1 MRFSSYVEVNLG
13 LLAGNFDRIQS
24 LAPKAEVLPM
34 VKADAYGNGIVPVSQ
49 HLATVCGVK
58 TFGCATLG
66 EALALRENGIKSDI
80 IVFSD
85 TEFSN
90 GRFREN
96 YVSSGVSPVLHQAS
110 DLSIVESDSS
120 LSKLPL
126 HIKINTGMNRLGL
139 TDQDLEKFLPLF
151 KKRGIKH
158 LITHFARSGD
168 HFKEGDKTHKQLNEF
183 YRMKKLLTDA
193 GVSVEKTSVSN
204 SGAIEQK
211 LGVEES
217 FVRPGLMLYG
227 PPSVTEPVLWN
238 GHQVSKWVTK
248 VISTFHVKKGTP
260 VGYGVNVADKD
271 SFMAVIALGYGD
283 GFFTYF
289 SGSKV
294 TINGISGKVFGRV
307 NMDMAFIQFDPGAE
321 KNIHQDDK
329 VEIWN
334 HSNESI
340 LEFATQNKTHCYQL
354 MCGISGRIPRIY
366 KVK

>member
-1 MRFSSYVEVNLG
+1 MRFSSFVEVNLG
-13 LLAGNFDRIQS
+13 MLAENFNRIQS

-34 VKADAYGNGIVPVSQ
+34 VKADAYGNGLVQVSQ
-49 HLATVCGVK
+49 HLVKECGAK
-58 TFGCATLG
+58 TLGCATIG
-66 EALALRENGIKSDI
+66 EALALRENGIKTDI

-85 TEFSN
+85 TEISDVKI
-90 GRFREN
+90 REN
-96 YVSSGVSPVLHQAS
+96 FISAGISPVLHQAS
-110 DLSIVESDSS
+110 DLEIIERDSS

-126 HIKINTGMNRLGL
+126 HVKLNTGMNRLGL

-168 HFKEGDKTHKQLNEF
+168 YFKEGDKTHKQLNEF
-183 YRMKKLLTDA
+183 YRMKKFLTDA

-211 LGVEES
+211 IGVEES

-227 PPSVTEPVLWN
+227 PPSVTEPMIWK

-248 VISTFHVKKGTP
+248 VLSTFQVKKGTP

-271 SFMAVIALGYGD
+271 SFMAVIPLGYGD
-283 GFFTYF
+283 GFFTYY
-289 SGSKV
+289 SGSRV

-307 NMDMAFIQFDPGAE
+307 NMDMTFIQFDPEAE
-321 KNIHQDDK
+321 KNIHINDK
-329 VEIWN
+329 VEIWDHDN
-334 HSNESI
+334 KTI